1 MAETARTDGEGARPG
16 GDGRNGRDGGD
27 GDDALSAWAL
37 ATFHAAALLVVPLT
51 LAHVV
56 APDALGDILAGL
68 DTLVGLAL
76 FLVLWG
82 STWWTNRRYLAA
94 CAFADASGT
103 LAVGARWG
111 AVTGLPLLGC
121 VAVAAFVATNPTF
134 AALVLVAGGLLAPL
148 VGAVVGVGFAALD
161 VALDRVAAALVS

>member
-1 MAETARTDGEGARPG
+1 MAETARTDGEGTRPG
-16 GDGRNGRDGGD
+16 GDGRNGRDGRD

-37 ATFHAAALLVVPLT
+37 ASFHAATLLVVPLA
-51 LAHVV
+51 LAHSV
-56 APDALGDILAGL
+56 APEAVGGLLAGL

-76 FLVLWG
+76 YLVLWG

-94 CAFADASGT
+94 CTFADASGT
-103 LAVGARWG
+103 LGAGVRWG

-121 VAVAAFVATNPTF
+121 VVVAAFVATNPTF
-134 AALVLVAGGLLAPL
+134 AALVLAAGGLLAPL

>member
-1 MAETARTDGEGARPG
+1 MAETTRQGGEELRPG
-16 GDGRNGRDGGD
+16 DDGREGD
-27 GDDALSAWAL
+27 AALSAWAL
-37 ATFHAAALLVVPLT
+37 ATFHAATLLLVPLT

-56 APDALGDILAGL
+56 APDALGDLLAGL

-82 STWWTNRRYLAA
+82 ATWWTNRRYLAA
-94 CAFADASGT
+94 CAFADAGRT

-121 VAVAAFVATNPTF
+121 VVVAAFVATNPTF
-134 AALVLVAGGLLAPL
+134 AALVLVAGGLVAPL
-148 VGAVVGVGFAALD
+148 VGAVVGALFAAFD
-161 VALDRVAAALVS
+161 VALDRAAAALVS